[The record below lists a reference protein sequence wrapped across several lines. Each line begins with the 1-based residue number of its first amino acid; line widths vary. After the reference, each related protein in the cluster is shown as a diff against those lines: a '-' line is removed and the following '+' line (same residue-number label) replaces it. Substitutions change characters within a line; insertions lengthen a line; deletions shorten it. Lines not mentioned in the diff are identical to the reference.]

1 MHEPEAGQPRRRT
14 GAIDDLVAVLGSYVV
29 LGVVAGVAWWAL
41 YDPAVY
47 TLGQGG
53 GLGMG
58 EVELGKRFN
67 GDAWYAVIAAVAGL
81 LSGTA
86 LTWWRDRDPL
96 LTAGLVLLGAVVAAG
111 MMATLGGWIGPA
123 DPQSVAASAQVGDA
137 VPESL
142 RVDAF
147 VCYLVWPVTALLGSL
162 IVLWSPP
169 PVSAVPGPGPH

>member
-1 MHEPEAGQPRRRT
+1 
-14 GAIDDLVAVLGSYVV
+14 
-29 LGVVAGVAWWAL
+29 
-41 YDPAVY
+41 
-47 TLGQGG
+47 
-53 GLGMG
+53 MG

-123 DPQSVAASAQVGDA
+123 DPQSVAASARSATRCRHRCG
-137 VPESL
+137 
-142 RVDAF
+142 VDAF

-162 IVLWSPP
+162 IVLWSPARRHGFRCAGARP
-169 PVSAVPGPGPH
+169 ALGSAVDLPACGGRGRRRSPLA